1 LIRTLTRSLTRPGAA
16 QLVLLSVLLLV
27 WFSIAGVLPDAGGK
41 GDVNTILS
49 DVPSVLL
56 LGGLTLAMISA
67 WDDPLALGLMAVGAG
82 MLAGAATVGDWHA
95 GAAIAK
101 ALFGGSVGLLL
112 AWWLNEIAFA
122 LIIPLFVS
130 GIDAAS
136 VAGGPTQLLI
146 ERGGRATDFLS
157 VYLPAVGGGRAGLLG
172 VADLVFV
179 AMYAGWAWRFAL
191 RRRATMVAL
200 LLSLPVALVVQV
212 VFSGSVPVIPLISAA
227 FLLPNLDL
235 IVGVIR
241 GKRRV
246 VRVNPAN

>member
-1 LIRTLTRSLTRPGAA
+1 LIRALTRSLTRPGAA
-16 QLVLLSVLLLV
+16 QLAVLSVLLLV

-41 GDVNTILS
+41 GDLNTILS

-56 LGGLTLAMISA
+56 LGGLTLALISA
-67 WDDPLALGLMAVGAG
+67 WDDPLALGLMAFGAG
-82 MLAGAATVGDWHA
+82 LLAGAATVGDWHA
-95 GAAIAK
+95 GAAVAK
-101 ALFGGSVGLLL
+101 ALFGGSVGMLT
-112 AWWLNEIAFA
+112 AWWLDETAFA

-146 ERGGRATDFLS
+146 ERGGSATDFLG

-172 VADLVFV
+172 VADLVFIG
-179 AMYAGWAWRFAL
+179 MYAGWAWRFAL
-191 RRRATMVAL
+191 RRRVTIVAL

-212 VFSGSVPVIPLISAA
+212 VFTGSVPVIPLISAA

-235 IVGVIR
+235 IVALIR
-241 GKRRV
+241 GRRRV
-246 VRVNPAN
+246 VRAAE